1 MSGGPAHEADAACER
16 LLSEMPTPASLAG
29 YRLNIIDY
37 QKDDLDRYHL
47 EFVTAAANLRARNY
61 GIPPVDKLTAR
72 LIAGRILPSVITS
85 ASVVAGLMCLELYK
99 LVQNKPLGAYRHG
112 YLNLA
117 LPVVAFAQPLE
128 AVKTEVQTTHGKP
141 LVWTLWDRLVFSDSR
156 DWGLEGWLRI
166 TTARMASLTAESLDV
181 FPLLVWK
188 RLNRCCNGY

>member
-1 MSGGPAHEADAACER
+1 MLPPSMVPKTVLSETTRPVPTTFLFLLLQARGTANQPGSALAMSGGPAQEADAACER

-37 QKDDLDRYHL
+37 QKDDVDRYHL

-117 LPVVAFAQPLE
+117 LPVVAFAQPLA

-141 LVWTLWDRLVFSDSR
+141 LVWTLWDR
-156 DWGLEGWLRI
+156 
-166 TTARMASLTAESLDV
+166 
-181 FPLLVWK
+181 
-188 RLNRCCNGY
+188 